1 VISDDQFYPYWKPK
15 TKNLAEEDLQD
26 ARLNAETGMG
36 WEAWGPSSLL
46 VNWQGCECHLI
57 GLVWLVSWLDEG
69 KFIPAEQLSST
80 NAGEQ
85 VARGD

>member
-36 WEAWGPSSLL
+36 WEAWGP
-46 VNWQGCECHLI
+46 
-57 GLVWLVSWLDEG
+57 
-69 KFIPAEQLSST
+69 F
-80 NAGEQ
+80 
-85 VARGD
+85 